1 MSHFVLGETWSGPL
15 TAERVREVLGRA
27 RERTLSYER
36 ISVRRIMRILDRAGA
51 AWADPEFAPRRRA
64 EQEIPDLVGMTLPM
78 VAQSLTMMGNALRRD
93 ILEMRIER
101 ELGPA
106 DLLDRWTPRKSIGEY
121 LRARPRGVVLT
132 VASGNVFVGAAI
144 LLAESLLTGNVT
156 LLKAS
161 SGDPLFARLFVE
173 SLAAFEED
181 GELTRST
188 AVLSWSGGDESLES
202 LFKAGCDAIVITGG
216 EEAVRRYHQGVDPH
230 VEVVDYGPKLS
241 LAVLTADAPGWQDL
255 SELAGRLARDVSMWD
270 QHACSSPQVLYVE
283 GAENAERL
291 LEPLARALEELD
303 AELPAAEPAFD
314 TAIEVTKERQMA
326 LFAQAVRP
334 VRLLTSSRPQSWTL
348 IYESDESELR
358 SSPLHRTLIIKTV
371 DQPERELPVLLEP
384 WRSFL
389 QTVGLEAGLYRSR
402 HLGRLLTAAGATRI
416 CRLGEM
422 AGGQPGEP
430 HDGRLGLQPLVR
442 WVSLT
447 ADAPEGISHDWET
460 RPAVEAEAISWERL
474 LDLLEFVR
482 ARSPYYR
489 ERLTPVSRLEDFQ
502 GQPLLERSVLHLQSA
517 DLLTAPLKDAVV
529 LRSGG
534 STGDPKYCFL
544 SPEDYRAD
552 VLAGVKMLRALGVRP
567 GDRCANLFLS
577 GDLYG
582 SFLSIHRVLEE
593 AGVVNLPF
601 TASAPLDSLMLHFE
615 RFEVGVVLGVS
626 SQLSRLFSDLHQL
639 QARPPI
645 KTVVYGG
652 EPLPPGE
659 QKLLRER
666 FGLTRLGSILGAN
679 DGGPI
684 GYQCA
689 HCPGSV
695 HHLASDQVWM
705 ELLDAQGRPAQ
716 EGEVVITCLQRRLM
730 PLIRYRLGDRARWLP
745 EPCPC
750 GRTTPRFELLGRSDD
765 LLCLASTNTSWQDVA
780 EALVGLAG
788 AVQLV
793 AEKQDLL
800 DLLRVR
806 VEGPA
811 SSERVRER
819 LLERLSVLGER
830 LEQGLLAELVVE
842 VVSPG
847 ELERN
852 PRSGKLRHVIDR
864 RVSGSDQEPGG

>member
-1 MSHFVLGETWSGPL
+1 MQHFVLGQTWTGPL
-15 TAERVREVLGRA
+15 TADRVSELITRA
-27 RERTLSYER
+27 RHRAESYER
-36 ISVRRIMRILDRAGA
+36 VSVRRILRILDRAGR
-51 AWADPEFAPRRRA
+51 AWSDPSFAPRQRA
-64 EQEIPDLVGMTLPM
+64 EAELPGLLGMTGPM
-78 VAQSLTMMGNALRRD
+78 VSLSLEMMGGALRREV
-93 ILEMRIER
+93 LEQRIER

-106 DLLDRWTPRKSIGEY
+106 DLLDRWTPRKAIGEY

-161 SGDPLFARLFVE
+161 SGDPFFARLFVE
-173 SLAAFEED
+173 SLAEFEEE
-181 GELTRST
+181 GELTGST

-216 EEAVRRYHQGVDPH
+216 EEAVRRYRQGVDAH

-241 LAVLTADAPGWQDL
+241 LAVLTSDAPAWEDL
-255 SELAGRLARDVSMWD
+255 PELARRLARDVSMWD

-283 GAENAERL
+283 GAEQAERL

-326 LFAQAVRP
+326 MFAQAVRP
-334 VRLLTSSRPQSWTL
+334 VKLLTSPRPQAWTL
-348 IYESDESELR
+348 IYEPDESELR
-358 SSPLHRTLIIKTV
+358 SSPLHRTLLIKTV
-371 DQPERELPVLLEP
+371 ERPEETLPRLLEP
-384 WRSFL
+384 WRIYL

-402 HLGRLLTAAGATRI
+402 HLGRLLTQAGATRI

-460 RPAVEAEAISWERL
+460 RPAAEAEAISWERL
-474 LDLLEFVR
+474 LDLVEFVR
-482 ARSPYYR
+482 SRSPYYR
-489 ERLTPVSRLEDFQ
+489 DSLAPVRSREEFARL
-502 GQPLLERSVLHLQSA
+502 PLLERSLLHHRSHE
-517 DLLTAPLKDAVV
+517 LLTAPLHEAVV

-567 GDRCANLFLS
+567 GDRCANLFLA

-593 AGVVNLPF
+593 AGVVNFPF
-601 TASAPLDSLMLHFE
+601 TASAPLESLLLHFE
-615 RFEVGVVLGVS
+615 RFEIGVVLGVS
-626 SQLSRLFSDLHQL
+626 SQLSRLFADLFERG
-639 QARPPI
+639 ARPPL
-645 KTVVYGG
+645 KTLIYGG

-659 QKLLRER
+659 QALLRER

-684 GYQCA
+684 GYQCS
-689 HCPGSV
+689 HCQGAV
-695 HHLASDQVWM
+695 HHLATDQVWM
-705 ELLDAQGRPAQ
+705 ELVDSQGRPAE
-716 EGEVVITCLQRRLM
+716 EGEVILTCLQRRLM
-730 PLIRYRLGDRARWLP
+730 PLIRYRLGDRARWLLQQ
-745 EPCPC
+745 CPC
-750 GRTTPRFELLGRSDD
+750 GRTTPRFELLGRADD
-765 LLCLASTNTSWQDVA
+765 LLCIASTNTSWQDVA
-780 EALVGLAG
+780 EALVGLVG

-793 AEKQDLL
+793 GEKQDLL
-800 DLLRVR
+800 DVLRVR

-811 SSERVRER
+811 SVERVRAR
-819 LLERLSVLGER
+819 LLERLPLLGQR
-830 LEQGLLAELVVE
+830 LEEGLLADLRVE
-842 VVSPG
+842 VVGPG
-847 ELERN
+847 ELERIS
-852 PRSGKLRHVIDR
+852 RSGKLRHVIDR
-864 RVSGSDQEPGG
+864 RL